1 MSTPDIGALVAPL
14 MAQLPGDSW
23 PLFLAQLERG
33 AADRYRQWAAE
44 VPEHGEVL
52 QACGTREDEVADRIE
67 VAWPPAS
74 DDVVA
79 RMAALLPGAKEIYL
93 GLFDGL
99 TLHQQW
105 RLQADAEMQGS
116 AAWRGISRG
125 VTDPALQAALQR
137 CAELEEE
144 SSHALRVLVATPS
157 PTTQLF
163 LEDAYLREFTG
174 TVVAVSG
181 NDVALDRT
189 AFYATSGGQQHDTG
203 TLGAATVVAVA
214 RRDGVVWH
222 TLDGAVPAI
231 GDSVAAAIDWPRR
244 HANMRTH
251 TAMHILCGV
260 IWNVYGVHVTGGN
273 MEPLGGRMD
282 FDFDP
287 LPPGFRET
295 VEAAVN
301 AEIGNDRPITVSS
314 VTQAEAM
321 ADESLVRTKTSLLPD
336 IATIR
341 VVDIEG
347 LDRQADG
354 GTHVRSTAEVGHVQ
368 IVKVENK
375 GKANKRVRIAV
386 LD

>member
-14 MAQLPGDSW
+14 IAQIPSASW
-23 PLFLAQLERG
+23 PLFLAQLERS
-33 AADRYRQWAAE
+33 AADRYRHWAAE
-44 VPEHGEVL
+44 CPEHGEVL
-52 QACGTREDEVADRIE
+52 LACGAREDEVADQIE
-67 VAWPPAS
+67 AAWPPAS
-74 DDVVA
+74 DAVA
-79 RMAALLPGAKEIYL
+79 SQMTALLPEAKGIYL

-99 TLHQQW
+99 TLDQQW
-105 RLQADAEMQGS
+105 QLQADAELQGS

-125 VTDPALQAALQR
+125 VTDGAMLAALQR
-137 CAELEEE
+137 CSELEEE
-144 SSHALRVLVATPS
+144 SSQALRRLITTPP
-157 PTTQLF
+157 PTTQMF
-163 LEDAYLREFTG
+163 LDDSYLRDFDA

-203 TLGAATVVAVA
+203 MLGTARVVGVS

-222 TLDGAVPAI
+222 TVDGTVPAV
-231 GDSVAAAIDWPRR
+231 GDSVFGAIDWERR

-260 IWNVYGVHVTGGN
+260 IWNIYGVHVTGGN

-301 AEIGNDRPITVSS
+301 AEIANDRPITISS

-386 LD
+386 TA